1 MTDLTREQALE
12 VLGLSRGADAERIR
26 QAYRR
31 RARELH
37 PDVGGDPHAFH
48 RLQTAY
54 ELVRSTPVDVA
65 TAPARPVVRPTTPRD
80 GWAEAGAGFHDLH
93 VDTDTID
100 WSRPIP
106 DMPFRLDRDL
116 LAILLAAD
124 DPVAPLLARSRAP
137 GSRLNR
143 AVRFLD
149 PDLGATL
156 SVTPAQASGT
166 RAHDVELRCDLASRA
181 ARRAAGSVALPDG
194 WVRTA
199 GTARITLL
207 RPLRPS
213 RSRRATAVRAADA
226 VAALLSTLAW
236 DLDDWWVLEAQSSS
250 RA

>member
-12 VLGLSRGADAERIR
+12 VLGLSRGADADRIR

-37 PDVGGDPHAFH
+37 PDVGGDPDAFQ
-48 RLQTAY
+48 RLQSAY
-54 ELVRSTPVDVA
+54 ELVRGTSADIPVVA
-65 TAPARPVVRPTTPRD
+65 PRPVVRPTTPKD
-80 GWAEAGAGFHDLH
+80 GWAEAGVGFHELH
-93 VDTDTID
+93 VDTDTVD
-100 WSRPIP
+100 WSRSVPEV
-106 DMPFRLDRDL
+106 PFRLDRDL
-116 LAILLAAD
+116 LAVLLSGA
-124 DPVAPLLARSRAP
+124 DPVAPVLARSRAP

-156 SVTPAQASGT
+156 AVAPARASGT
-166 RAHDVELRCDLASRA
+166 RAHDVELRCHLASRA
-181 ARRAAGSVALPDG
+181 ARRAAGKATLPDG

-199 GTARITLL
+199 GTASITLL

-226 VAALLSTLAW
+226 VTAMLTALGWS
-236 DLDDWWVLEAQSSS
+236 LDDWWVLDAQSSS
-250 RA
+250 RE